1 MRRSRCHLSSHL
13 DSGFP
18 AVVHHVQQGVL
29 LAQLLDGHDLLKTQT
44 GDRVHE
50 GFREEHLT
58 HTTHVKKHFMDAL
71 SSSSLFRRHD
81 L

>member
-1 MRRSRCHLSSHL
+1 MRRSRCHLSAHL

-50 GFREEHLT
+50 GSVKSVSHT
-58 HTTHVKKHFMDAL
+58 HHT
-71 SSSSLFRRHD
+71 R
-81 L
+81 